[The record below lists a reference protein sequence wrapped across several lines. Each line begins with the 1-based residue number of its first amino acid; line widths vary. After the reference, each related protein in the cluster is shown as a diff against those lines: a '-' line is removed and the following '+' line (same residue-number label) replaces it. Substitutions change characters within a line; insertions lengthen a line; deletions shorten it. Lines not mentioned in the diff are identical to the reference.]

1 MTNYLESNM
10 SGGTYMSMK
19 IGQTEGVHAS
29 YNSAKK
35 ALEFTVAIPRAE
47 LRPRYGDGFAGAPI
61 EQRGIT
67 RARRAPIRRSE

>member
-1 MTNYLESNM
+1 MFSL
-10 SGGTYMSMK
+10 
-19 IGQTEGVHAS
+19 TEPYCS
-29 YNSAKK
+29 YNSAKR

-67 RARRAPIRRSE
+67 RARQALVRRSE